1 MREEVKK
8 DVLTVVYT
16 VIFLLVSIVVIL
28 PYMVQFSTYMHERAH
43 YQTLLSYGLYAEI
56 HLDVLGTIPT
66 FFNPKTEKLGVT
78 RFSLDQYKQLDKWQR
93 TQVNIAGIVSDLIIL
108 SFMGLYLALTNV
120 YFFYKVKFSKN
131 FDLVWILAVNWL
143 LIMWLIALMQI
154 TIANVTH
161 QAGDIHMLVRYLMI
175 P

>member
-16 VIFLLVSIVVIL
+16 VIFLFVSIIVIL
-28 PYMVQFSTYMHERAH
+28 PYMVQFSTYMHERGH
-43 YQTLLSYGLYAEI
+43 YKTLVSYGLYAEI
-56 HLDVLGTIPT
+56 HLDVVNTIPD
-66 FFNPKTEKLGVT
+66 FFNPRNDKLGVT
-78 RFSLDQYKQLDKWQR
+78 RFSLEEYKKLDKYQR
-93 TQVNIAGIVSDLIIL
+93 TKVNIAGIVSDLIVL
-108 SFMGLYLALTNV
+108 SFIGLYLALTNV
-120 YFFYKVKFSKN
+120 YFFYKVKFSRH

-154 TIANVTH
+154 TIANMTH
-161 QAGDIHMLVRYLMI
+161 EAGDIYMLIRYLSI

>member
-8 DVLTVVYT
+8 DVMTVVYT
-16 VIFLLVSIVVIL
+16 VIFLLVSIVIVL
-28 PYMVQFSTYMHERAH
+28 PYMVQFSTYMHERGH
-43 YQTLLSYGLYAEI
+43 YKALKSYGLNAEI
-56 HLDVLGTIPT
+56 YLDVVNTIPT
-66 FFNPKTEKLGVT
+66 FFNPNTEKLGVT
-78 RFSLDQYKQLDKWQR
+78 RFSLTQYQQLDKWQR
-93 TQVNIAGIVSDLIIL
+93 TQVNIAGIVSDLVIL
-108 SFMGLYLALTNV
+108 SFVGLYLALTNV

-154 TIANVTH
+154 TIANITH
-161 QAGDIHMLVRYLMI
+161 QAGDIHMLVRYLTI

>member
-8 DVLTVVYT
+8 DILTVAYT
-16 VIFLLVSIVVIL
+16 ILFLLISIIVIL
-28 PYMVQFSTYMHERAH
+28 PYMVQFSTYMHERSH
-43 YQTLLSYGLYAEI
+43 YKALTSYGLYAEI
-56 HLDVLGTIPT
+56 HLDVLHTIPQ

-78 RFSLDQYKQLDKWQR
+78 RFSLEQYKQLDKWQR
-93 TQVNIAGIVSDLIIL
+93 TQVNIAGIVSDLVML
-108 SFMGLYLALTNV
+108 SFMGIYLALTNV

-154 TIANVTH
+154 TIANITH
-161 QAGDIHMLVRYLMI
+161 EAGDIHMLVRYLSI

>member
-1 MREEVKK
+1 MRDEVRK

-16 VIFLLVSIVVIL
+16 IIFLFVSIFIVL

-43 YQTLLSYGLYAEI
+43 YKALTSYGLYAEI
-56 HLDVLGTIPT
+56 DLDVISTIPN

-78 RFSLDQYKQLDKWQR
+78 RFSLEQYKTLDKYQR
-93 TQVNIAGIVSDLIIL
+93 AVVNTAGIVSDMVIL
-108 SFMGLYLALTNV
+108 TFLGLYLALTNI
-120 YFFYKVKFSKN
+120 YFFYKVRFAKDYDF
-131 FDLVWILAVNWL
+131 VWILAVNWL

-161 QAGDIHMLVRYLMI
+161 EAGDIHMLVRYLII